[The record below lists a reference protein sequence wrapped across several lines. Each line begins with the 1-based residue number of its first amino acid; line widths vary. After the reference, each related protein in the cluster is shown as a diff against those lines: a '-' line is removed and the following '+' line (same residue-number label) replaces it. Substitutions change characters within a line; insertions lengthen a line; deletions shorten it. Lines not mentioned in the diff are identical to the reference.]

1 MLTAVDPAKHDAKRT
16 RIRLATL
23 DFRTEALPAHH
34 LRLIGFPFWEHVA
47 PPPPALAHPS
57 GSRLGGTQSTRGLAL
72 AGTCHT
78 NICPG
83 CETIFWSSGAGPD
96 TLSPWV

>member
-1 MLTAVDPAKHDAKRT
+1 MPTVVDPAKRDAKQMQ
-16 RIRLATL
+16 IGLATL

-72 AGTCHT
+72 AGMC
-78 NICPG
+78 
-83 CETIFWSSGAGPD
+83 
-96 TLSPWV
+96 